1 MQLPPEI
8 IRRICE
14 LVYLEGVP
22 LCTLR
27 LVDPLGLPSA
37 AENGAPAAT
46 GVDEICRV
54 LYALCLVSRAF
65 YRQARPL
72 LFRRVHI
79 TMPYRFMHLVELAQQ
94 SDADLSKIRLLDCA
108 AFRALGLRRTV
119 GESFVHRFVTP
130 ERLLTLIN
138 AATGLVAFGSCETMD
153 SALTLDVLESLL
165 FRAGEHSHP
174 GRMRDV
180 SVERNATSRYN
191 ALQSL
196 DLCGCIS
203 PRFVDAMHQF
213 VAKHLPVP
221 STRARPIYD
230 LLEEDNEEDEPRGRS
245 EDVRSPATR
254 TRSSLHQPPT
264 RLTSQSRS
272 KTFPALQRLGLAG
285 VTINRDV
292 LASFVLSFPNL
303 THLDLSRTR
312 ADAQL
317 LQCLAQSNVRL
328 ESLSL
333 SRCRALTSQSITELL
348 VLSPTT
354 RGLRELALQGTLL
367 FPTPLSPD
375 DLRVI
380 LTSAPCMHSGA
391 LRYLDLGG
399 CPFTDAELQLLP
411 PQPLLLDLGLGALPN
426 ITLAA
431 VSDLLQHRTPN
442 VEILDLAHSAGASMP
457 MSHIHAVSLFHE
469 LLAPCTQRPPAIE
482 IFEQLRAMGLKQDSR
497 ADETPW
503 VPPTNLRVVELSS
516 TSLSSVRGGVGTWKV
531 VWGAGRRGWVV
542 DTAAGPHP
550 QAFDIPV
557 HTEEPEPYRGR
568 DRTCRQTAGW
578 HPEPPS
584 MSTSVARM
592 ELARGHD
599 RERGRSSHRLDRP
612 PTGLSRSNTVF
623 NVPSASFE
631 SRSRSLSL
639 SRHERMPSRRMPS
652 AKSEPVQ
659 VEPQVLR
666 NLPVQH
672 PRRVELE
679 RLSSQNGRVQGIIGW
694 HNHKMEVL
702 LGYGLL
708 GREIGT
714 YAWFA
719 YQAS

>member
-292 LASFVLSFPNL
+292 LSSFVLSFPNL

-542 DTAAGPHP
+542 DTAAGVRPDATDLP
-550 QAFDIPV
+550 
-557 HTEEPEPYRGR
+557 EPEMPEPRGR
-568 DRTCRQTAGW
+568 RTRREIHAACGGR
-578 HPEPPS
+578 
-584 MSTSVARM
+584 
-592 ELARGHD
+592 LARNISASPAPRNLEAID
-599 RERGRSSHRLDRP
+599 ADRGRSRTMTQLTRS
-612 PTGLSRSNTVF
+612 TSQSRIDPVLLGST
-623 NVPSASFE
+623 PLE
-631 SRSRSLSL
+631 RSRSLTM
-639 SRHERMPSRRMPS
+639 ERRAPSFEHRETCKPPTDV
-652 AKSEPVQ
+652 PVA
-659 VEPQVLR
+659 PQVTR
-666 NLPVQH
+666 NLAPTH
-672 PRRVELE
+672 PRRQCLE
-679 RLSSQNGRVQGIIGW
+679 QLAHADGSVPGTLGW
-694 HNHKMEVL
+694 HSHKMEVL

-708 GREIGT
+708 GRELGN
-714 YAWFA
+714 YAWLA
-719 YQAS
+719 YQVG